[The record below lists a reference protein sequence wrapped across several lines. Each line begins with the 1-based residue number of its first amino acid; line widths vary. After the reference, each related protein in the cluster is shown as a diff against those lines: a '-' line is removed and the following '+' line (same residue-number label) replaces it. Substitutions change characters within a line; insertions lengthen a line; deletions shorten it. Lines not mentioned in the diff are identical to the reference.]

1 MLCELVLLQ
10 KKKSKSIPWAEPIS
24 NKISKILTAFH
35 GDHDNGGDYDDDD
48 DDDDDKPTCEMVDW
62 PKYLQHYFQLEP
74 LLKINILTNFH
85 ISGTAF
91 KPVQN
96 LSSKSVKRS
105 SLATKA
111 TAFQHNNESLYN
123 ILILFR
129 IGLFG
134 AAHGSGE
141 CKESIFIKFFKHIH
155 QW

>member
-1 MLCELVLLQ
+1 MP
-10 KKKSKSIPWAEPIS
+10 SAEPIS
-24 NKISKILTAFH
+24 SKISKILTAFH
-35 GDHDNGGDYDDDD
+35 GDRDDSGDYDDDD
-48 DDDDDKPTCEMVDW
+48 DDDDKLSCEMVDR

-105 SLATKA
+105 SLAIKA

-123 ILILFR
+123 ILTLFR
-129 IGLFG
+129 ISLFG
-134 AAHGSGE
+134 AAH
-141 CKESIFIKFFKHIH
+141 ESARSLSL
-155 QW
+155 